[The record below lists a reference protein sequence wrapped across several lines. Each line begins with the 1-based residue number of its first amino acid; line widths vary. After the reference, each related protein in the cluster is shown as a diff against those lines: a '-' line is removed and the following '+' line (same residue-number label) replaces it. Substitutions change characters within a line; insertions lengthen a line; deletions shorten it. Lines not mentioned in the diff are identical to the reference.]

1 MTLYLTE
8 SVVSSPLTNTVD
20 PHNPSQFCV
29 LLLNS
34 STETVCCRFAAK
46 RKKIEE
52 RERERERV
60 CVCVCVCVCLSHSVL
75 CVYFQGQGSS
85 FVRPTLSIC
94 ITRGTIG
101 WGVCVRRLLS
111 LFSCYAVS
119 VLQKKGRRFSR
130 VFNMSE
136 NVPIVLGQY
145 RLGKTLGIGA
155 FGKVKCKH
163 HLMNTNSR
171 FVSLSRLF
179 PGILLTGSFVCDVL
193 K

>member
-1 MTLYLTE
+1 
-8 SVVSSPLTNTVD
+8 
-20 PHNPSQFCV
+20 V
-29 LLLNS
+29 LS
-34 STETVCCRFAAK
+34 FFVHAE
-46 RKKIEE
+46 KIEE
-52 RERERERV
+52 RERERESVCVRV
-60 CVCVCVCVCLSHSVL
+60 CLLSHSVL
-75 CVYFQGQGSS
+75 CVYFRAQGQGSS